1 MNPLQLQWIY
11 TLGSVAVVAGAALTG
26 MLALSFKPGQL
37 ARVVPLLVSLAAGAL
52 LGTAFGHLL
61 PESIERVGPGREL
74 SALLLGGFVTF
85 FVLERV
91 LGVWGEEDP
100 GHSHLG
106 HERHAHG
113 AVGDGKRA
121 ARADARPMITNLLIG
136 AGIHSFIDGMAIA
149 TAYFTATNLG
159 VITTIAVLFH
169 ETPHH
174 LGDVSI
180 LIHKGVP
187 VLRAVLLDL
196 LAASA
201 AVAGA
206 LLVLLAGT
214 RLAGMTTALLPL
226 TTANFIYIAAASL
239 LPELKNERGQSLA
252 QTVLFVAGCAFMFL
266 ASGVSEH

>member
-1 MNPLQLQWIY
+1 MTALEIQWIY
-11 TLGSVAVVAGAALTG
+11 TLGSVAVVAAAALTG
-26 MLALSFKPGQL
+26 MLGLAFKPSQM
-37 ARVVPLLVSLAAGAL
+37 ARFVPLLVSLAAGAL

-61 PESIERVGPGREL
+61 PESIERVGPGRKL
-74 SALLLGGFVTF
+74 SALLLAGFVTF

-106 HERHAHG
+106 HETLARDE
-113 AVGDGKRA
+113 VPDGKLA
-121 ARADARPMITNLLIG
+121 GSAGARPMITNLLIG

-149 TAYFTATNLG
+149 TAYFTGTTLG

-180 LIHKGVP
+180 LIHKGIPIV
-187 VLRAVLLDL
+187 RAVLLDL

-201 AVAGA
+201 AVLGA
-206 LLVLLAGT
+206 LLVLIAGT
-214 RLAGMTTALLPL
+214 RLAGMTAVLLPL

-239 LPELKNERGQSLA
+239 LPELKNERSQSFA
-252 QTVLFVAGCAFMFL
+252 QTVLFVLGCGLMFL
-266 ASGVSEH
+266 ASGAPER

>member
-1 MNPLQLQWIY
+1 MSPIQLQWIY

-26 MLALSFKPGQL
+26 MLGLSFKPGQL

-61 PESIERVGPGREL
+61 PESIERVGAGREL

-106 HERHAHG
+106 ELHGHG
-113 AVGDGKRA
+113 AVADGKRA
-121 ARADARPMITNLLIG
+121 ASAGAQPMITNLLIG

-149 TAYFTATNLG
+149 TAYFTGTNLG

-174 LGDVSI
+174 LGDVTI

-187 VLRAVLLDL
+187 IPRAVLLDL
-196 LAASA
+196 VAASA
-201 AVAGA
+201 AVLGA

-214 RLAGMTTALLPL
+214 RITGMTSVLLPL

-239 LPELKNERGQSLA
+239 LPELKNERGQPFA
-252 QTVLFVAGCAFMFL
+252 QTLLFVAGCMFMFL
-266 ASGVSEH
+266 ASGVSER